1 MQFMIDS
8 KKLIGLGII
17 GIMIL
22 STLALVVVDFASNSG
37 GGTLKYNGYKFTLA
51 GEQYRAKVNGI
62 QRSFIFFPGDLE
74 YIQIPDDVKAL
85 LAKPILTVTYDS
97 NSTLSSNLGEAQYYF
112 EVQLTD
118 SKIIERA
125 ITNNDGIE
133 LSQKSCADATEA
145 QPVIELIESNQS
157 IIKADGNCI
166 KIQALDAFDLYQQT
180 ERVVYTILGVMS

>member
-1 MQFMIDS
+1 MIDS

-22 STLALVVVDFASNSG
+22 STLALVVVDYASNSS
-37 GGTLKYNGYKFTLA
+37 GGTLKYNGYKFTLV
-51 GEQYRAKVNGI
+51 EQQYRAKVNGV

-85 LAKPILTVTYDS
+85 LAKPVLTVTYDP
-97 NSTLSSNLGEAQYYF
+97 NSALSSNLGEAQYYF
-112 EVQLTD
+112 EAQLTD

-125 ITNNDGIE
+125 VTNNEGVE
-133 LSQKSCADATEA
+133 LPQKTCADATET
-145 QPVIELIESNQS
+145 QPVIELLESNQS
-157 IIKADGNCI
+157 IIKAESNCV

>member
-1 MQFMIDS
+1 MITS
-8 KKLIGLGII
+8 LLLPG
-17 GIMIL
+17 
-22 STLALVVVDFASNSG
+22 S
-37 GGTLKYNGYKFTLA
+37 
-51 GEQYRAKVNGI
+51 KVNGV

-74 YIQIPDDVKAL
+74 YIQIPDDVKTL
-85 LAKPILTVTYDS
+85 LAKPSLTVTYDS

-112 EVQLTD
+112 EVQLAD

-125 ITNNDGIE
+125 ITNNEGIE
-133 LSQKSCADATEA
+133 LPQKSCADATEA